1 MKFKVARRKTE
12 KCRDCGFCALI
23 CPSRDICIGCG
34 ACVDACPNE
43 ARVLEEILG
52 RRKEIKIKVNH
63 ERYEVPEGIT
73 VLRALEL
80 IGFTA
85 LPFTDNK
92 GNEVWEGKQSE
103 TKILAPCRTGGCWS
117 CVVIINGDL
126 KPSCVTPAEEGM
138 EIITDKDAIEKKE
151 PKRVVSGFQGHAVG
165 GVGTP
170 YWIKPRT
177 LGLGFRFIEV
187 ACFSHGCIL
196 RCPTCQNWEI
206 TYSGVKEEALSPVE
220 VARIM
225 SYERRRFG
233 VDRIAISGGEST
245 LNRRWLLE
253 YLKELKRLNK
263 DEKARLHVDTN
274 AVVLTEDYI
283 DALYLAGATD
293 IGADV
298 KGLELGTFV
307 GITGIKDRGLAK
319 KLLDTEWKAIKYLV
333 ENYSDKMFVGIGIP
347 YNEAL
352 ISLDEI
358 YKIGERI
365 AGWSPEVQ
373 VCALDYRPMFRR
385 MDIRK
390 PTYEDMHKVKG
401 VLEESG
407 LRCVICQTE
416 FGRIGP

>member
-12 KCRDCGFCALI
+12 KCKECGFCALI
-23 CPSRDICIGCG
+23 CPSHDNCIGCG
-34 ACVDACPNE
+34 ACVDACPYE
-43 ARVLEEILG
+43 ARVLEEISE
-52 RRKEIKIKVNH
+52 RREEIKIKVNH
-63 ERYEVPEGIT
+63 ERYEVPGGIT

-80 IGFTA
+80 IGFTT
-85 LPFTDNK
+85 LPFKDEK
-92 GNEVWEGKQSE
+92 GMWELSE
-103 TKILAPCRTGGCWS
+103 TEILAPCRTGGCWS
-117 CVVIINGDL
+117 CAVIINGNL

-206 TYSGVKEEALSPVE
+206 TYSAVEEEPLSPVE
-220 VARIM
+220 AARLV

-233 VDRIAISGGEST
+233 VDRMAISGGEST

-253 YLKELKRLNK
+253 YLKELKRLNRDK
-263 DEKARLHVDTN
+263 KARLHVDTN

-298 KGLELGTFV
+298 KGLELDTFAE
-307 GITGIKDRGLAK
+307 ITGIKDREFAK
-319 KLLDTEWKAIKYLV
+319 KLLNTEWKAIKYLG

-352 ISLDEI
+352 VSLDEI

-365 AGWSPEVQ
+365 AGWSPDVQ
-373 VCALDYRPMFRR
+373 VCALDYRPAFRR
-385 MDIRK
+385 MDLKK
-390 PTYEDMHKVKG
+390 PSYLDMLKVKE
-401 VLEESG
+401 VLEGSG

>member
-1 MKFKVARRKTE
+1 MKFKVARKTDRC
-12 KCRDCGFCALI
+12 KGCGFCTLI
-23 CPSRDICIGCG
+23 CPSRNNCIGCG
-34 ACVDACPNE
+34 ACVDACPYE
-43 ARVLEEILG
+43 AKVLEEISE
-52 RRKEIKIKVNH
+52 RRKEIEIKVNH
-63 ERYEVPEGIT
+63 ERYTVPEGVT

-80 IGFTA
+80 IGFSI
-85 LPFTDNK
+85 LPFKDSK
-92 GNEVWEGKQSE
+92 GREVGELSE
-103 TKILAPCRTGGCWS
+103 TEILAPCRTGGCWS
-117 CVVIINGDL
+117 CAVIVNGDL
-126 KPSCVTPAEEGM
+126 KPSCVTPVEVGM
-138 EIITDKDAIEKKE
+138 EIITCREEIEQKE
-151 PKRVVSGFQGHAVG
+151 HKRVISGFQGHAVG

-177 LGLGFRFIEV
+177 LGLGFRPIEV

-206 TYSGVKEEALSPVE
+206 TYSAVEEEPLSPAE
-220 VARIM
+220 AARIM
-225 SYERRRFG
+225 SYERRRFD
-233 VDRIAISGGEST
+233 VDRMAISGGEST

-253 YLKELKRLNK
+253 YLKELKRLNR

-298 KGLELGTFV
+298 KGFEPDTFIE
-307 GITGIKDRGLAK
+307 ITGIKDRELAN
-319 KLLDTEWKAIKYLV
+319 KLMDNEWNAIKYIV

-347 YNEAL
+347 YNEAF

-365 AGWSPEVQ
+365 AGWSPDVQ
-373 VCALDYRPMFRR
+373 VCALDYRPAFRR

-390 PTYEDMHKVKG
+390 PSYEDMQKVKE
-401 VLEESG
+401 VLEDSG

-416 FGRIGP
+416 FGRLGP

>member
-12 KCRDCGFCALI
+12 KCKECGFCALI
-23 CPSRDICIGCG
+23 CPSHDNCIGCG
-34 ACVDACPNE
+34 ACVDACPYE
-43 ARVLEEILG
+43 ARVLEEISE

-63 ERYEVPEGIT
+63 ERYEVPGGIT

-80 IGFTA
+80 IGFTT
-85 LPFTDNK
+85 LPFKDEK
-92 GNEVWEGKQSE
+92 GMWELSE
-103 TKILAPCRTGGCWS
+103 TEILAPCRTGGCWS
-117 CVVIINGDL
+117 CAVIINGNL

-151 PKRVVSGFQGHAVG
+151 KKRVVSGFQGHAVG

-206 TYSGVKEEALSPVE
+206 TYSAVEEEPLSPVE
-220 VARIM
+220 AARLV

-233 VDRIAISGGEST
+233 VDRMAISGGEST

-253 YLKELKRLNK
+253 YLKELKRLNRDK
-263 DEKARLHVDTN
+263 KARLHVDTN

-298 KGLELGTFV
+298 KGLELDTFAE
-307 GITGIKDRGLAK
+307 ITGIKDREFAK
-319 KLLDTEWKAIKYLV
+319 KLLNTEWKAIKYLG

-352 ISLDEI
+352 VSLDEI

-365 AGWSPEVQ
+365 AGWSPDVQ
-373 VCALDYRPMFRR
+373 VCALDYRPAFRR
-385 MDIRK
+385 MDLKK
-390 PTYEDMHKVKG
+390 PSYLDMLKVKE
-401 VLEESG
+401 VLEGSG

>member
-1 MKFKVARRKTE
+1 MESFK
-12 KCRDCGFCALI
+12 
-23 CPSRDICIGCG
+23 
-34 ACVDACPNE
+34 
-43 ARVLEEILG
+43 
-52 RRKEIKIKVNH
+52 IKGSYTNTIKVNH

-85 LPFTDNK
+85 LPFKDNQ

-233 VDRIAISGGEST
+233 MDRIAISGGEST

-253 YLKELKRLNK
+253 YLKELKRLNM

>member
-1 MKFKVARRKTE
+1 MKFKVARKTE
-12 KCRDCGFCALI
+12 DCKNCGFCDQI
-23 CPSRDICIGCG
+23 CPSPDNCIECG
-34 ACVDACPNE
+34 ACVDACPYE
-43 ARVLEEILG
+43 ARVLEEISE

-63 ERYEVPEGIT
+63 ERYTVLEGIT

-80 IGFTA
+80 LGFTT
-85 LPFTDNK
+85 LPFKDNK
-92 GNEVWEGKQSE
+92 GVWEGELSDTE
-103 TKILAPCRTGGCWS
+103 ILAPCRTGGCWS
-117 CVVIINGDL
+117 CAVIIDGDL
-126 KPSCVTPAEEGM
+126 KPSCVTPVEGGM
-138 EIITDKDAIEKKE
+138 EIITGRDTIEKKE

-170 YWIKPRT
+170 YWIKPRSIP
-177 LGLGFRFIEV
+177 LGFRFIEV

-206 TYSGVKEEALSPVE
+206 TYSAVEEPLSPAE
-220 VARIM
+220 AARIM

-233 VDRIAISGGEST
+233 VDRMAISGGEST

-253 YLKELKRLNK
+253 YLKELKRLNR

-274 AVVLTEDYI
+274 AVMLTEDYI
-283 DALYLAGATD
+283 DALYLADATD

-298 KGLELGTFV
+298 KGLELDTFIR
-307 GITGIKDRGLAK
+307 ITGIKDRELAK

-333 ENYSDKMFVGIGIP
+333 ENYSDKMFAGIGVP
-347 YNEAL
+347 YNEAF

-365 AGWSPEVQ
+365 AGWSPDIQ
-373 VCALDYRPMFRR
+373 VCALYYRPAFRR

-390 PTYEDMHKVKG
+390 PSYEDMLKVKE
-401 VLEESG
+401 VLEDSG

>member
-1 MKFKVARRKTE
+1 MKFKVARRKIE
-12 KCRDCGFCALI
+12 KCKECGFCALI
-23 CPSRDICIGCG
+23 CPSHDNCIGCG
-34 ACVDACPNE
+34 ACVDACPYE
-43 ARVLEEILG
+43 ARVLEEISE

-63 ERYEVPEGIT
+63 ERYEVPGGIT

-80 IGFTA
+80 IGFTT
-85 LPFTDNK
+85 LPFKDEK
-92 GNEVWEGKQSE
+92 GMWELSE
-103 TKILAPCRTGGCWS
+103 TEILAPCRTGGCWS
-117 CVVIINGDL
+117 CAVIINGNL

-206 TYSGVKEEALSPVE
+206 TYSAVEEEPLSPVE
-220 VARIM
+220 AARLV

-233 VDRIAISGGEST
+233 VDRMAISGGEST

-253 YLKELKRLNK
+253 YLKELKRLNRDK
-263 DEKARLHVDTN
+263 KARLHVDTN

-298 KGLELGTFV
+298 KGLELDTFAE
-307 GITGIKDRGLAK
+307 ITGIKDREFAK
-319 KLLDTEWKAIKYLV
+319 KLLNTEWKAIKYLG

-352 ISLDEI
+352 VSLDEI

-365 AGWSPEVQ
+365 AGWSPDVQ
-373 VCALDYRPMFRR
+373 VCALDYRPAFRR
-385 MDIRK
+385 MDLKK
-390 PTYEDMHKVKG
+390 PSYLDMLKVKE
-401 VLEESG
+401 VLEGSG

>member
-1 MKFKVARRKTE
+1 M
-12 KCRDCGFCALI
+12 
-23 CPSRDICIGCG
+23 
-34 ACVDACPNE
+34 
-43 ARVLEEILG
+43 
-52 RRKEIKIKVNH
+52 
-63 ERYEVPEGIT
+63 
-73 VLRALEL
+73 
-80 IGFTA
+80 
-85 LPFTDNK
+85 
-92 GNEVWEGKQSE
+92 
-103 TKILAPCRTGGCWS
+103 
-117 CVVIINGDL
+117 
-126 KPSCVTPAEEGM
+126 
-138 EIITDKDAIEKKE
+138 
-151 PKRVVSGFQGHAVG
+151 
-165 GVGTP
+165 GTP

-206 TYSGVKEEALSPVE
+206 TYSALEEEPLSPVE
-220 VARIM
+220 AARLV

-233 VDRIAISGGEST
+233 VDRMAISGGEST

-253 YLKELKRLNK
+253 YLKELKRLNRDK
-263 DEKARLHVDTN
+263 KARLHVDTN

-298 KGLELGTFV
+298 KGLELDTFAE
-307 GITGIKDRGLAK
+307 ITGIKDREFAK
-319 KLLDTEWKAIKYLV
+319 KLLNTEWKAIKYLG

-352 ISLDEI
+352 VSLDEI

-365 AGWSPEVQ
+365 AGWSSDVQ
-373 VCALDYRPMFRR
+373 VCALDYRPAFRR
-385 MDIRK
+385 MDLKK
-390 PTYEDMHKVKG
+390 PSYLDMLKVKE
-401 VLEESG
+401 VLEGSG

>member
-1 MKFKVARRKTE
+1 MKFKVASRKTE

-23 CPSRDICIGCG
+23 CPSRDNCIGCG
-34 ACVDACPNE
+34 ACVDACPYE
-43 ARVLEEILG
+43 ARVLEEISE

-85 LPFTDNK
+85 LPFKDNK
-92 GNEVWEGKQSE
+92 RNEVWEGKLSE
-103 TKILAPCRTGGCWS
+103 TEILAPCRTGGCWA
-117 CVVIINGDL
+117 CAVIINGDL

-206 TYSGVKEEALSPVE
+206 TYSGVEEEALSPVE

-233 VDRIAISGGEST
+233 VDRMAISGGEST

-253 YLKELKRLNK
+253 YLTELKRLNM

-274 AVVLTEDYI
+274 AVVLTADYI

-307 GITGIKDRGLAK
+307 GITGITDRELAK

-365 AGWSPEVQ
+365 SGWSPEVQ

-385 MDIRK
+385 MDIKK
-390 PTYEDMHKVKG
+390 PSYEDMHKLKG
-401 VLEESG
+401 VLEVSG

>member
-1 MKFKVARRKTE
+1 MKFNVARKTKE
-12 KCRDCGFCALI
+12 CKNCGFCDQI
-23 CPSRDICIGCG
+23 CPSLDNCIGCG
-34 ACVDACPNE
+34 ACVDACPYE
-43 ARVLEEILG
+43 ARVLEEISEQ
-52 RRKEIKIKVNH
+52 REAVRIMVNH
-63 ERYEVPEGIT
+63 EKYSVPARIS
-73 VLRALEL
+73 VLKALES
-80 IGFTA
+80 IGFTS
-85 LPFTDNK
+85 FIYK
-92 GNEVWEGKQSE
+92 EGELSATE
-103 TKILAPCRTGGCWS
+103 ILAPCRTGGCWS
-117 CVVIINGDL
+117 CAVIINGDL
-126 KPSCVTPAEEGM
+126 KPSCVTPVEEGM
-138 EIITDKDAIEKKE
+138 EIITDRDTIEKKE

-206 TYSGVKEEALSPVE
+206 TYSAVEEPLSPAE
-220 VARIM
+220 AARIM
-225 SYERRRFG
+225 SYERRRYG
-233 VDRIAISGGEST
+233 VNRMAISGGEST
-245 LNRRWLLE
+245 LNRKWLLE
-253 YLKELKRLNK
+253 YLKELKSLNG

-274 AVVLTEDYI
+274 AVALTEDYI

-298 KGLELGTFV
+298 KGLKLDTFIE
-307 GITGIKDRGLAK
+307 ITGIKGRELAK
-319 KLLDTEWKAIKYLV
+319 KLLDTEWKAIKYLT
-333 ENYSDKMFVGIGIP
+333 ENYSDKMFVGIGVP

-352 ISLDEI
+352 ISADEI

-365 AGWSPEVQ
+365 AGWSPDVQ

-390 PTYEDMHKVKG
+390 PSYEEMLKIKE